1 MIRKLF
7 IPILVSGT
15 QAQFDFGS
23 WRSWGASTPENDT
36 QIEST
41 GQVEPAL
48 IDEQLQREKVE
59 EPETAVEKILRQK

>member
-15 QAQFDFGS
+15 QAQSYLGS
-23 WRSWGASTPENDT
+23 WSWGASTPKHDT

-48 IDEQLQREKVE
+48 IDEQLQREQVE

>member
-15 QAQFDFGS
+15 QAQIGS

-48 IDEQLQREKVE
+48 IDEQLQREQVE